1 MKKAKRLLAVL
12 LAAVMIFSVA
22 VVPGYS
28 YNASSD
34 NYQAPGETKGKY
46 WFSYE
51 QAAGYIL
58 DLLDNL
64 LAGANITMNVDE
76 LNEMADLGVNIFTSN
91 IMINLDKFLDQAG
104 SYDDSGREA
113 INLQSVDKTIKT
125 LDGVFRCLEDGGLIK
140 IADALTLLG
149 DLLDGTNGLN
159 RGGLDP
165 TVRRE
170 FNSVSDVAVLEM
182 VVNWVCNQKNLFRA
196 VIGGTFNWGS
206 LLEGLIGDL
215 ITGFLPGSSLSN
227 LGIGLKNLL
236 YSMLVNDT
244 LETIPEGQTID
255 DGVQQL
261 VNWALIEGTGDSPAT
276 GAASLLGENM
286 EPFLPAIADLPG
298 GAGLYATPIQA
309 DRDGDGALESY
320 TMSFYQLVNN
330 ALQGL
335 LDGLLGDLLYDLLLD
350 LAGAEVTEQ
359 FPYGD
364 PAVMTDV
371 MFNTILGAVEGLM
384 VANGAPAI
392 TYTEFENTYPV
403 PKIEK
408 LIDWFLMPNGGL
420 ATLIKIDFNGIHIQ
434 DGFMSLLNDV
444 GRLAINLLPGFGL
457 FADSIH
463 LGYTADQLNEAYY
476 FLEDKSTVTD
486 PEAEGVVD
494 ALYLTYE
501 TGEIV
506 YPAVKSTSAD
516 GATVI
521 ESYNYFSNDLPVN
534 TTDKDAANYMNPNF
548 IRPYYVISTESV
560 FACIIKMALNDFIDG
575 CYFPEWTTDIP
586 SVLAYGF
593 AALTVAT
600 LPENN
605 YYARLD
611 AYHELTEGGV
621 VPSDANGEELEPMYY
636 YVDKVYNGTQVR
648 IPKAALDI
656 IASYLASTLN
666 ASLLIKDTKDE
677 LDTDTTF
684 EKFAGQFLL
693 WGFVNYFPALTGLL
707 DPATGKS
714 FIADAAGEKR
724 TWTDAVNA
732 FIGQVYSDY
741 STRTVKANPNWDAIY
756 DLIDATI
763 FTLLPE
769 SWLPNLN
776 GSFELINAV
785 LLENLI
791 EFDLQGILSILSTN
805 TQKDANG
812 NYTGE
817 LHQPVITVVIRIID
831 RVLAAVF
838 NDKGVL
844 APANRTHVVVN
855 NNVTNITTLDALLST
870 TDESGNPSE
879 TSSLACLIYN
889 LLSYLQAYGIRGD
902 RNGEAA
908 LLAVALPLIASSDYM
923 RPADSAIT
931 SQGML
936 KYKVEDLENYID
948 MFQDNVNAELYL
960 SDLTEERADILTN
973 GTSKVVRS
981 TDGTVYELQL
991 SDGSIYNTY
1000 TDYTAANEARKEL
1013 NSCYIVSELVD
1024 EETETYT
1031 YHLYKERDF
1040 LTSTAD
1046 ATDTTDEAGDVTY
1059 YSNFRYSTMSERAPL
1074 ISYDNDYRFFN
1085 FEDFGNSYS
1094 YQNAIKT
1101 LEDGSSFASSYR
1113 AFAETDLPDAY
1124 KAWIIYHLES
1134 RLYNADLLDINGDGY
1149 AVRNDTDSDYIAETV
1164 DESGNVTDKGHP
1176 VDGYPSQPNVMLPLV
1191 SDATTAFQFYDSVL
1205 GAGPNQQYT
1214 TVYMGGTHE
1223 NALTSANFEQ
1233 LALAAEYA
1241 ADPDNDRTFSTMEAE
1256 MVVRVALNT
1265 IAFDITA
1272 DENGAY
1278 TGAKN
1283 WSNLTDAEIQTIND
1297 FCAGYGFTFTLETLE
1312 DGTVQGT
1319 IKHKA
1324 FANIYTNLTLI
1335 DGVSVVPVDYAT
1347 RKALGNTK
1355 EKTEAQNLQVKIY
1368 NMYEQYAKTLYT
1380 NRRNLYSVID
1390 NIGYRHELAED
1401 DRARRL
1407 ETTMLNWILAHTNHA
1422 YVDGSTNK
1430 RNLKLGTGIDASTGL
1445 PFEVKV
1451 YTSSSYDK
1459 FRRAYD
1465 YGQALVNAASAA
1477 TLGVGFTQGQVTE
1490 AFYAIL
1496 EAYYALIQYQGD
1508 ADKTQLISFIQI
1520 ADSII
1525 DDDLT
1530 YDEVYGVEEAGLNNL
1545 INILN
1550 ESKTMR
1556 DDKSYDAERQ
1566 GEVDVMAATL
1576 NQAIGLLIYKT
1587 APTILPSSTNTTGNG
1602 NKVSILETS
1611 NVNNRIVGQVFGF
1624 EEGVGAV
1631 MDLIELVGMT
1641 LDSSVGNT
1649 ISITPSGRG
1658 MGTGS
1663 YYTGRVNNSEKF
1675 RYFAVVYG
1683 DLNGDARVDGTDASY
1698 LEYYMAIESANSS
1711 DMGSA
1716 VYEAADANHDGMVD
1730 GADVS
1735 TIISHYTFRGEIN
1748 QLSHSTSE
1756 VTL

>member
-22 VVPGYS
+22 VVPGYA

-51 QAAGYIL
+51 QSAAYVL

-91 IMINLDKFLDQAG
+91 IMINLDKFLEQAD

-113 INLQSVDKTIKT
+113 INLQSIDKLIKS

-140 IADALTLLG
+140 IANALTLLG
-149 DLLDGTNGLN
+149 DLLDEDTGLV

-165 TVRRE
+165 SVRRE

-182 VVNWVCNQKNLFRA
+182 LVNWICNQKNLFRA
-196 VIGGTFNWGS
+196 VVGGTFNWGS

-215 ITGFLPGSSLSN
+215 ITDFLPGASLSN
-227 LGIGLKNLL
+227 LGVGIKNLL
-236 YSMLVNDT
+236 YGLLVDET
-244 LETIPEGQTID
+244 QETIPEGMTID

-261 VNWALIEGTGDSPAT
+261 VNWALIEGTGDSAAT

-286 EPFLPAIADLPG
+286 EPLLPAMGNLPG
-298 GAGLYATPIQA
+298 GAGLYAAPIEA
-309 DRDGDGALESY
+309 DRDGDGAKESY

-350 LAGAEVTEQ
+350 LAGAEVTEE

-384 VANGAPAI
+384 VANGAPEI

-434 DGFMSLLNDV
+434 DGLMSLLNDV
-444 GRLAINLLPGFGL
+444 GRLAINLLPGLGL
-457 FADSIH
+457 FADSMH
-463 LGYTADQLNEAYY
+463 LGYTSDQLNEAYY
-476 FLEDKSTVTD
+476 YLEDKSTVTD

-506 YPAVKSTSAD
+506 YPAVKSTNAD

-521 ESYNYFSNDLPVN
+521 ESYNYFATDLPVN
-534 TTDKDAANYMNPNF
+534 TTDKDAANYMNPDF
-548 IRPYYVISTESV
+548 IRPYYVISTDSV

-586 SVLAYGF
+586 SVLAYGL
-593 AALTVAT
+593 AALTVPT

-611 AYHELTEGGV
+611 AYHELTVGGV
-621 VPSDANGEELEPMYY
+621 VPSDANGDEIEPMYY

-648 IPKAALDI
+648 VPKAALDI
-656 IASYLASTLN
+656 ISSYLASTLN
-666 ASLLIKDTKDE
+666 AVLLIKDTKDE

-684 EKFAGQFLL
+684 EKFLGQFLL
-693 WGFVNYFPALTGLL
+693 WGFTNYFPALTGRL
-707 DPATGKS
+707 DPSTGKS
-714 FIADAAGEKR
+714 FVADAAGEKR

-756 DLIDATI
+756 DLIDATL

-776 GSFELINAV
+776 GSFELLNRV

-791 EFDLQGILSILSTN
+791 EFDLQGILGVLSTN

-817 LHQPVITVVIRIID
+817 LHQPVMTVVIRIID

-844 APANRTHVVVN
+844 IPINRSNVVVN
-855 NNVTNITTLDALLST
+855 NNVTNITTLDELLST
-870 TDESGNPSE
+870 QVNGEASSD
-879 TSSLACLIYN
+879 SSLARLLYN
-889 LLSYLQAYGIRGD
+889 LLDYLQKYALRGD
-902 RNGEAA
+902 RNAEAA

-923 RPADSAIT
+923 RPADSVIT

-936 KYKVEDLENYID
+936 RYKIEDLEDYLKVFN
-948 MFQDNVNAELYL
+948 DNVNAERYL
-960 SDLTEERADILTN
+960 SNLTEERAEILTD
-973 GTSKVVRS
+973 GASKVVRS

-991 SDGSIYNTY
+991 SDGSVYQTFD
-1000 TDYTAANEARKEL
+1000 DYTAANDVRKTL
-1013 NSCYIVSELVD
+1013 NDCYIVSELVD
-1024 EETETYT
+1024 EATETYT

-1040 LTSTAD
+1040 LTSTAV
-1046 ATDTTDEAGDVTY
+1046 ATDTTDSAGETTQ
-1059 YSNFRYSTMSERAPL
+1059 YSNFRFSTMSSRAPL
-1074 ISYDNDYRFFN
+1074 VSFDSDYRFFS
-1085 FEDFGNSYS
+1085 FEDFGNGYS
-1094 YQNAIKT
+1094 YENAMT
-1101 LEDGSSFASSYR
+1101 ALDDASSFVDSYKS
-1113 AFAETDLPDAY
+1113 FATNDLPNAY
-1124 KAWIIYHLES
+1124 KEWLMYHMES
-1134 RLYNADLLDINGDGY
+1134 RLYNAGIYDANRDG
-1149 AVRNDTDSDYIAETV
+1149 VVDT
-1164 DESGNVTDKGHP
+1164 N
-1176 VDGYPSQPNVMLPLV
+1176 DGYPSQPSSMLPLTYD
-1191 SDATTAFQFYDSVL
+1191 SATAFQFYDSTL
-1205 GAGPNQQYT
+1205 GAGPNLKYT
-1214 TVYMGGTHE
+1214 TVYMGGTNE

-1241 ADPDNDRTFSTMEAE
+1241 ADPANDRTFSVMETE
-1256 MVVRVALNT
+1256 TVVRVALNSL
-1265 IAFDITA
+1265 AFDITA
-1272 DENGAY
+1272 DENGAFQ
-1278 TGAKN
+1278 GSKN
-1283 WSNLTDAEIQTIND
+1283 WANLTAAEIQTIND
-1297 FCAGYGFTFTLETLE
+1297 FCAGYGFTFIHEVFE
-1312 DGTVQGT
+1312 DGTAQGT

-1324 FANIYTNLTLI
+1324 YADIYSNLTLI
-1335 DGVSVVPVDYAT
+1335 DNVSVVPVDYAT
-1347 RKALGNTK
+1347 RQALGNTT
-1355 EKTEAQNLQVKIY
+1355 EKTEAQTLQVKIY
-1368 NMYEQYAKTLYT
+1368 NMYEQYARTLYT

-1390 NIGYRHELAED
+1390 NIGYRFELAEA

-1407 ETTMLNWILAHTNHA
+1407 ETTMLAWILSHTYHA
-1422 YVDGSTNK
+1422 YVNSTTNK
-1430 RNLKLGTGIDASTGL
+1430 RNYKLGTGIDASTGL
-1445 PFEVKV
+1445 PIEVKV

-1459 FRRAYD
+1459 FRRAYE

-1496 EAYYALIQYQGD
+1496 EAYYALIEYQGD
-1508 ADKTQLISFIQI
+1508 ADKTQLISFILI

-1530 YDEVYGVEEAGLNNL
+1530 YDATYGVEETGLNNL
-1545 INILN
+1545 IRILA
-1550 ESKTMR
+1550 ESKAMR

-1576 NQAIGLLIYKT
+1576 NQAIGLLVYKT
-1587 APTILPSSTNTTGNG
+1587 APTILPSSTNVTGNG
-1602 NKVSILETS
+1602 NSVSILETS
-1611 NVNNRIVGQVFGF
+1611 NVNNRIVGQVFGL
-1624 EEGVGAV
+1624 EEGVGAI
-1631 MDLIELVGMT
+1631 MDLVELVGMT
-1641 LDSSVGNT
+1641 LDSTIGNT
-1649 ISITPSGRG
+1649 IAITPSGRG

-1663 YYTGRVNNSEKF
+1663 YYSGRVNNSEKF

-1711 DMGSA
+1711 EMGSA

-1735 TIISHYTFRGEIN
+1735 TIVSHYTFRGEID